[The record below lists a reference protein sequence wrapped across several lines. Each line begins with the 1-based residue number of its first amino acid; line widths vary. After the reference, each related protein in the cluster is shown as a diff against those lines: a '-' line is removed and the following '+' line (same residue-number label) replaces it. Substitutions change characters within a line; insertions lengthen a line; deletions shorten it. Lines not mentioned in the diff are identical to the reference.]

1 MAEETE
7 IAWTRSTFNP
17 WIGCSKVGPGCVNCY
32 AEAMDARK
40 VFGGSTHFGA
50 RVPRLRTKEA
60 NWNQVRK
67 WNKQAPESEFAGRKG
82 FWPVFCASLAD
93 VFDNEVPTAWR
104 DDFWKLVR
112 ECQNLTF
119 QVLTKRIGNVAK
131 MLPPDWG
138 AGYPNVWMGSTIV
151 NQAEADRDIPK
162 LLAVP
167 AVQRFLSMEPLV
179 GPVDLTL
186 AMNATA
192 FSMIDGGPRIDWVVV
207 GGESGPSARP
217 MHPQWARSLRD
228 QCADN
233 GVPYLFKQW
242 GEWVPRSNC
251 YHRFEDGLSCA
262 DLDPSATKWMCVR
275 LNESGTDGGR
285 LENEDSGCSAYM
297 QRVGK
302 KMAGRLLDGVQH
314 AGFPHVRC
322 GSSMITIPH
331 LNTLS
336 SCD

>member
-17 WIGCSKVGPGCVNCY
+17 WIGCQKVGPGCDNCY

-67 WNKQAPESEFAGRKG
+67 WNKQATESEFAGRKG

-104 DDFWKLVR
+104 NDFWKLVR
-112 ECQNLTF
+112 ECPNLTF
-119 QVLTKRIGNVAK
+119 QVLTKRIGNVAN

-138 AGYPNVWMGSTIV
+138 DGYPNVWLGVTIV
-151 NQAEADRDIPK
+151 NQTEADRDIPN
-162 LLAVP
+162 LLAIS
-167 AVQRFLSMEPLV
+167 AAKRFLSMEPLL
-179 GPVDLTL
+179 GPVSLPFARL
-186 AMNATA
+186 AEWNAIA
-192 FSMIDGGPRIDWVVV
+192 DQNDQPWAKSALDWVVV
-207 GGESGPSARP
+207 GGESGPNARP
-217 MHPQWARSLRD
+217 MHPAWVQSLRD

-251 YHRFEDGLSCA
+251 YHTFEDGLSCA
-262 DLDPSATKWMCVR
+262 DLDPSATKWVCIR
-275 LNESGTDGGR
+275 LTESGTDGKR
-285 LENEDSGCSAYM
+285 LENEDGGCSAYM

-302 KMAGRLLDGVQH
+302 KMAGRLLDGIQH
-314 AGFPHVRC
+314 AGFPHETC
-322 GSSMITIPH
+322 AQP
-331 LNTLS
+331 
-336 SCD
+336 